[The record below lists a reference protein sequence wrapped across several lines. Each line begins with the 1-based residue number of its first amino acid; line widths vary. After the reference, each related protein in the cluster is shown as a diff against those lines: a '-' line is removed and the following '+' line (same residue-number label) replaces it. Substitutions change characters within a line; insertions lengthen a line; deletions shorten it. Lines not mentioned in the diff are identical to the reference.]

1 MTTDNQEIEVK
12 FYITNLPRV
21 QNRLAEMGALI
32 TQPRTHEINL
42 RLDTVNYD
50 LAKAKRVLR
59 LRQDTRTR
67 LTYKGPGALLEGTL
81 QRQEI
86 EVSVSDFSKTLAL
99 LEALGFQVALMY
111 EKYRTAL
118 DLSEVEVSLDEMPF
132 GNFIEIEGGDPAAIR
147 SISQQLQ
154 LNWEARVVDSYTG
167 LFEELRSVLGLTFR
181 DISFT
186 NFTGIVV
193 TPADL
198 NVSPADGD

>member
-1 MTTDNQEIEVK
+1 MTTNNQEIEVK
-12 FYITNLPRV
+12 FYITQLPAV
-21 QNRLAEMGALI
+21 QKRLAELGAVV
-32 TQPRTHEINL
+32 TRPRTHEINL

-50 LAKAKRVLR
+50 LAKEKRVLR
-59 LRQDTRTR
+59 LRQDNQIR

-81 QRQEI
+81 LRQEI

-118 DLSEVEVSLDEMPF
+118 DLNGVEISLDEMPF

-147 SISQQLQ
+147 SIAAQLH

-167 LFEELRSVLGLTFR
+167 LFEELRSDLGLTFR
-181 DISFT
+181 DISFA
-186 NFTGIVV
+186 NFAGMLV

-198 NVSPADGD
+198 NVSPADGG

>member
-99 LEALGFQVALMY
+99 LEALGFQVVLMY

-118 DLSEVEVSLDEMPF
+118 DLNGVEISLDEMPF

-154 LNWEARVVDSYTG
+154 LNWDARVVDSYTG
-167 LFEELRSVLGLTFR
+167 LFEELRSVLGLSFR
-181 DISFT
+181 DLSFT
-186 NFTGIVV
+186 NFAGIVV

-198 NVSPADGD
+198 NASPADGG

>member
-1 MTTDNQEIEVK
+1 VTTDNQEIEVK

>member
-1 MTTDNQEIEVK
+1 MTTNNQEIEVK
-12 FYITNLPRV
+12 FYITNLQRV
-21 QNRLAEMGALI
+21 QNRLAELGAVV

-42 RLDTVNYD
+42 RLDTLNYD
-50 LAKAKRVLR
+50 LTKEKRVLR

-67 LTYKGPGALLEGTL
+67 LTYKGPGALREGTL

-118 DLSEVEVSLDEMPF
+118 EVNGVEISLDEMPF
-132 GNFIEIEGGDPAAIR
+132 GSFVEIEGQDPQAIHLVT
-147 SISQQLQ
+147 QQLH

-167 LFEELRSVLGLTFR
+167 LFEELRGVLGLTFR

-186 NFTGIVV
+186 NFAGILV